1 MRNPCYYS
9 LNSLVALACAA
20 LATLFLIACE
30 QGQRAPEP
38 RTASTDVYVIFEG
51 PWAIV
56 PDPKDPNSI
65 LAVAPK
71 TKSHRLLAVTPAGT
85 TLDAGIYDLS
95 VPPHGTAGALDADKS
110 FLRASI
116 EAKNV
121 QRVLDDKMERYAI
134 RLPKPEAYRAETR
147 YESRVGSTYPPD
159 ASTQQNYVTAVALL
173 YRVSSK
179 AGFSLAGAPDVGP
192 SFNPLLLS
200 LDTPAV
206 RFALDPEA
214 NAADACN
221 THSRTAFRDLVRLLG
236 VTLYVDFP
244 ENSSDCHKTD
254 PQLAG
259 SQKAGVVWDLSGQKL
274 PPVQMASMGAG
285 LFRVYLDR
293 GAAQLE
299 RRLSAAMYFF
309 HSDYGAC
316 LAPVV
321 FGT

>member
-1 MRNPCYYS
+1 MRNPGYS
-9 LNSLVALACAA
+9 LNYLVALACAA

-30 QGQRAPEP
+30 QGEKPPGP
-38 RTASTDVYVIFEG
+38 RTTATDVYVIFEG

-56 PDPKDPNSI
+56 PDPKDANSV

-95 VPPHGTAGALDADKS
+95 VPAHGAAGALDADKS

-116 EAKNV
+116 EPKNV

-147 YESRVGSTYPPD
+147 HESRVGSTYPPD
-159 ASTQQNYVTAVALL
+159 ASTQQNYVTSVALL

-192 SFNPLLLS
+192 NFNPLLLS

-206 RFALDPEA
+206 RFALDPAEA

-259 SQKAGVVWDLSGQKL
+259 SQKAGVVRDLSGQKL
-274 PPVQMASMGAG
+274 PAVQMASMGFG
-285 LFRVYLDR
+285 LLGVYLER
-293 GAAQLE
+293 GTVQLE

-316 LAPVV
+316 LAPTV